1 MATSPNRRQRIIQ
14 FTTPKVSDLV
24 VVETVDSS
32 KNVSSAASADDTAY
46 GTAHPDSTKFPNFK
60 LSLIKNAD
68 SSQGQFQLYYYI
80 KDRAEQDKYNWE
92 YQAAGVGSSRYD
104 SVVRTYVLP
113 RYGSGTNGAL
123 GGGQVGGVDVFDEDL
138 PALASYMP
146 TTIHDPFGEGLG
158 DADPAIDDKYVLF
171 EKKQVRSGDETLDSL
186 YVVEQRVYVK
196 KVPIRRV
203 DIDPQFSVPLRSKET
218 IYYKEEILKKTT
230 EFKQPDD
237 VMSTLSP
244 SVTVDQAVKKGHS
257 QSDIWGTFR
266 EPDTAGTSYFG
277 IFREVRQLSN
287 NWFAVAEREVIK
299 ASKSSDP
306 ATEGLVKEYYTTQDY
321 TWPAVLDTSN
331 GGPVDAENWQRK
343 ENRGADTVVYPVYK
357 RDTYRGPT
365 KMLVQLFW
373 SATPYAEPV
382 SDSFTST
389 NLQQLVPMLP
399 RPVQYKTPI
408 VSLSIKP
415 TLHPDIFLTATSG
428 TNHPIY
434 EYTGSTRVFTATGDH
449 TDWPSSIVISDSQ
462 KPFRGGYLRERLT
475 AFPPHNT

>member
-24 VVETVDSS
+24 VVETVDASRH
-32 KNVSSAASADDTAY
+32 VSSSDSAVGNLDDQGDPNVPY
-46 GTAHPDSTKFPNFK
+46 GTLHPNQSKFPKFK
-60 LSLIKNAD
+60 LALIKNAD
-68 SSQGQFQLYYYI
+68 TSQGQFQLWYYI
-80 KDRAEQDKYNWE
+80 KDRENQDDYNWE

-104 SVVRTYVLP
+104 SVVRTYVLLRSTYNESDP
-113 RYGSGTNGAL
+113 
-123 GGGQVGGVDVFDEDL
+123 L
-138 PALASYMP
+138 PNTAMP
-146 TTIHDPFGEGLG
+146 ITESDPF
-158 DADPAIDDKYVLF
+158 DKTDGHVLF

-186 YVVEQRVYVK
+186 YVVEQRVFVK

-203 DIDPQFSVPLRSKET
+203 DIDPQFSEALRSKET
-218 IYYKEEILKKTT
+218 IYYKDEVLKKTT
-230 EFKQPDD
+230 EFKEPDD
-237 VMSTLSP
+237 TMSVLDP
-244 SVTVDQAVKKGHS
+244 SVTVDQAVKKGHL
-257 QSDIWGTFR
+257 QADIWGTFR
-266 EPDTAGTSYFG
+266 QADTAGTSYFG

-287 NWFAVAEREVIK
+287 NWFAVAEREIIK
-299 ASKSSDP
+299 TQKSNAA

-331 GGPVDAENWQRK
+331 GGPVDAESWQRK
-343 ENRGADTVVYPVYK
+343 ENKGADTVVYPVYK
-357 RDTYRGPT
+357 KDTYRGPT

-373 SATPYAEPV
+373 KETPYAEPV

-399 RPVQYKTPI
+399 KPVQYKTPI

-415 TLHPDIFLTATSG
+415 TLHPDISLTATSG

-475 AFPPHNT
+475 AFPPQNT

>member
-60 LSLIKNAD
+60 LALIKNAD
-68 SSQGQFQLYYYI
+68 SSQGQFQLWYYV
-80 KDRAEQDKYNWE
+80 KDRENQDDYNWE
-92 YQAAGVGSSRYD
+92 FQAAGVGSSRYD
-104 SVVRTYVLP
+104 SVVRTYVLLRSTYQDTDATSP
-113 RYGSGTNGAL
+113 PINT
-123 GGGQVGGVDVFDEDL
+123 F
-138 PALASYMP
+138 MP
-146 TTIHDPFGEGLG
+146 STSADPFNTGSPSYSYHSEGT
-158 DADPAIDDKYVLF
+158 DTSYVLF

-203 DIDPQFSVPLRSKET
+203 DLDPQFSVPLRSKET
-218 IYYKEEILKKTT
+218 IYYKDEVLKKTT

-266 EPDTAGTSYFG
+266 EADTAGTSYFG

-331 GGPVDAENWQRK
+331 GGPVDSESWQRK
-343 ENRGADTVVYPVYK
+343 ENKGADTVVYPVYK

-373 SATPYAEPV
+373 SATPYGEPV

>member
-1 MATSPNRRQRIIQ
+1 MATSPNKRQRIIQ

-24 VVETVDSS
+24 VVETVDASR
-32 KNVSSAASADDTAY
+32 NVSSSESAVGNLDDQGNPNVPY
-46 GTAHPDSTKFPNFK
+46 GTLHPNQSKFPNFK
-60 LSLIKNAD
+60 LALIKNAD
-68 SSQGQFQLYYYI
+68 TSQGQFQLWYYI
-80 KDRAEQDKYNWE
+80 KDRENQDDYNWE
-92 YQAAGVGSSRYD
+92 YQAAGVGSARYD
-104 SVVRTYVLP
+104 SVVRTYVLLRSSYNESDP
-113 RYGSGTNGAL
+113 
-123 GGGQVGGVDVFDEDL
+123 L
-138 PALASYMP
+138 PNSAMP
-146 TTIHDPFGEGLG
+146 VTESDPFS
-158 DADPAIDDKYVLF
+158 DSDNYILF

-186 YVVEQRVYVK
+186 YVVEQRVHVK

-203 DIDPQFSVPLRSKET
+203 DLDPQFSVPLRSKET
-218 IYYKEEILKKTT
+218 IYYKDEVLKKTT
-230 EFKQPDD
+230 EFKEPDD
-237 VMSTLSP
+237 AMSTLSP

-266 EPDTAGTSYFG
+266 EADTAGTSYFG

-299 ASKSSDP
+299 TQKSGSP

-331 GGPVDAENWQRK
+331 GGPVDAESWQRK
-343 ENRGADTVVYPVYK
+343 ENKGADTVVYPVYK

-373 SATPYAEPV
+373 SATPYGEPV
-382 SDSFTST
+382 SDSFTSE
-389 NLQQLVPMLP
+389 NLQLLVPMLP

-434 EYTGSTRVFTATGDH
+434 EYTGSTRVFTATGDY